1 MGDEKLRDSM
11 PQMLGKSG
19 GVNQGHFR
27 PFLIRHFLGESCLYL
42 RMVSKKWSS
51 IPVLRLSSRCV
62 RIMALF
68 EAAAASHIVRSL
80 ETCVQQ
86 LHVPVRGGCIRGAF
100 EDLLR
105 RGDDVPSKAMTVSDD
120 DLRHRERI
128 W

>member
-1 MGDEKLRDSM
+1 MEPGCLGEEGDDLDLRRGRAVETLRT
-11 PQMLGKSG
+11 QA

-27 PFLIRHFLGESCLYL
+27 PFLIRHF
-42 RMVSKKWSS
+42 
-51 IPVLRLSSRCV
+51 V